1 MFHSSYSVLSRSQ
14 FIRVMPHSEY
24 PSGSGCICTAISQY
38 IDTFLE
44 AEYGVS
50 SIETTWMFEESG
62 STTTLKDMTE
72 LQEVCGKSRLMGGM
86 HFTASVPDSYRLCD
100 GVGPLAY
107 TDLMKGLIGKGSYTE
122 LMDVDKEKI
131 FEKSL

>member
-1 MFHSSYSVLSRSQ
+1 MFHSFYSVFARSQ

-24 PSGSGCICTAISQY
+24 PSGSGCICLAISQY

-44 AEYGVS
+44 AEYGDT

-62 STTTLKDMTE
+62 SKTFASMKE
-72 LQEVCGKSRLMGGM
+72 LQEVCGESRLMGGM
-86 HFTASVPDSYRLCD
+86 HFTASVPDSYELCD

-107 TDLMKGLIGKGSYTE
+107 TRLMKGLIGEGSYTE
-122 LMDVDKEKI
+122 LMDGDKEKI
-131 FEKSL
+131 F